1 MLSSLRRSA
10 RERPASGFNGL
21 AAHLR
26 FTFACALALLA
37 LFALLRLGLL
47 LFNRE
52 LIGSTPLASFV
63 EAFGN
68 GLRFDLRLTVYILL
82 PLLLGVLSMRVMAAR
97 GLLRLWLSVCASLT
111 ILLGLIELNF
121 YREFHQRLNSLVFQY
136 LQEDPATV
144 LSMLWHGFPV
154 LQLLASW
161 GVASAAMY
169 ALFGWLERLTR
180 GAPAVRETAA
190 RRRGSAWYT
199 RAAVFGVL
207 ILVCVV
213 AARGT
218 LRQGPPLRWGD
229 AFTTESMFANHL
241 GLNATLSLYD
251 AAKNRFSSH
260 RDNSWKATLP
270 AEQAQAITRELL
282 LTGNDQLVDAELAPV
297 RRDFRPPAD
306 GQLPVRN
313 VVVILMESFAGRFV
327 GALGSGEGITPN
339 FDRLAEEG
347 LLFSRFFANGTH
359 THQGMFASMACFPN
373 LPGFEYLMQTPEGGN
388 RFSGL
393 PQLLSARAFNDLYV
407 YNGDFAWDNQSGF
420 FSNQGMTRFIGR
432 GDYVDPV
439 VADPT
444 WGVSDQD
451 MFTRAAEELAQL
463 DRSKPFYA
471 LLQTLSNHTPYAL
484 PEQLP
489 VAPVKGHGNLDQ
501 HLTAMR
507 YSDWALGQFFDSV
520 RGEPWFEQTL
530 FVVVGDHGF
539 GVPEEVT
546 EMDLFR
552 FNVPLLLIA
561 PGITERFGSRRD
573 VVGTQVDV
581 VPTIMGRLG
590 GEVRHQ
596 CWGRDLLSLAA
607 NDPGFGIIKPS
618 GSDQTVAMIRGDRVL
633 VQPKEQTARLYRYR
647 LGANPQGERL
657 APDAEATQLQRQLE
671 AYLQTATASLLANRS
686 GDREREAAPGG
697 VPLASAVIPA
707 EPSKT
712 PSQVRKAS
720 EG

>member
-1 MLSSLRRSA
+1 MRRPG
-10 RERPASGFNGL
+10 RQRPLPGFYGL

-26 FTFACALALLA
+26 FTSASALALLA

-52 LIGSTPLASFV
+52 LIGSTPLGSFF

-68 GLRFDLRLTVYILL
+68 GLRFDLRVTVYILL
-82 PLLLGVLSMRVMAAR
+82 PLLLGVLSVRVMAAR
-97 GLLRLWLSVCASLT
+97 GLLRLWVSVCASLA

-154 LQLLASW
+154 LQLLAAW
-161 GVASAAMY
+161 GVVSAAMF
-169 ALFGWLERLTR
+169 ALFRWLERLTR
-180 GAPAVRETAA
+180 GAPVLHSTSAS
-190 RRRGSAWYT
+190 RGGAAWYT
-199 RAAVFGVL
+199 RTAVFTLLV
-207 ILVCVV
+207 LVCVV

-251 AAKNRFSSH
+251 AARNRLSSH

-270 AEQAQAITRELL
+270 SDQAQSITRELL
-282 LTGNDQLVDAELAPV
+282 LTDNDQLVDAELAPV
-297 RRDFRPPAD
+297 RRDFRPPVD

-339 FDRLAEEG
+339 FDRLAEDG

-393 PQLLSARAFNDLYV
+393 PQLLSARQFNDVYV

-451 MFTRAAEELAQL
+451 MFARAAEELGQL
-463 DRSKPFYA
+463 DRGKPFYA

-489 VAPVKGHGNLDQ
+489 VAPVQGHGNLDQ

-507 YSDWALGQFFDSV
+507 YSDWALGQFFDRV
-520 RGEPWFEQTL
+520 RGEPWYAQTL

-596 CWGRDLLSLAA
+596 CWGRDLLSLAV

-633 VQPKEQTARLYRYR
+633 VQPKEQSARLYRYR
-647 LGANPQGERL
+647 LGANPHGERL
-657 APDAEATQLQRQLE
+657 APDSDTAQLQRQLE
-671 AYLQTATASLLANRS
+671 AYLQTATASLLGNRS
-686 GDREREAAPGG
+686 ADRERGAVPGG
-697 VPLASAVIPA
+697 VPLARAVVPA
-707 EPSKT
+707 ESSRP
-712 PSQVRKAS
+712 PILVRQAT

>member
-1 MLSSLRRSA
+1 MRSFP
-10 RERPASGFNGL
+10 RGSGL

-26 FTFACALALLA
+26 FILASAVALLA

-68 GLRFDLRLTVYILL
+68 GLRFDLRVTVYILV
-82 PLLLGVLSMRVMAAR
+82 PLLLAVLSSRAMAAR
-97 GLLRLWLSVCASLT
+97 RLQQLWLGVCASVA

-154 LQLLASW
+154 LRLLAAW
-161 GVASAAMY
+161 LAASAALF
-169 ALFGWLERLTR
+169 ALFGWLERRTRAAPLSLASAPARR
-180 GAPAVRETAA
+180 GASWPARF
-190 RRRGSAWYT
+190 
-199 RAAVFGVL
+199 AVFGVL
-207 ILVCVV
+207 LVVSVV

-229 AFTTESMFANHL
+229 AFTTASTFANHL
-241 GLNATLSLYD
+241 GQNATLSLYD
-251 AAKNRFSSH
+251 AARNRFSSH

-270 AEQAQAITRELL
+270 VADAQAITRELL
-282 LTGNDQLVDAELAPV
+282 LTANDRLVDAELAPV
-297 RRDFRPPAD
+297 RRDFQPPAD
-306 GQLPVRN
+306 GQLAVRN
-313 VVVILMESFAGRFV
+313 VVVILMESFAGRYV
-327 GALGSGEGITPN
+327 GALGSADGITPN
-339 FDRLAEEG
+339 FDRLAGEG
-347 LLFSRFFANGTH
+347 LLFERFFANGTH

-373 LPGFEYLMQTPEGGN
+373 LPGFEYLMQTPEGGH

-393 PQLLSARAFNDLYV
+393 PQLLGARAFDDVYV
-407 YNGDFAWDNQSGF
+407 YNGDFAWDNQAGF
-420 FSNQGMTRFIGR
+420 FGNQGMKRFVGR
-432 GDYVDPV
+432 NDYVNPV
-439 VADPT
+439 VSDPT

-451 MFTRAAEELAQL
+451 MFTRAAEELGKL
-463 DRSKPFYA
+463 DNGAPFYA

-489 VAPVKGHGNLDQ
+489 VAAVEGHGALDQ

-507 YSDWALGQFFDSV
+507 YSDWALGQFFDKV
-520 RGEPWFEQTL
+520 RNQPWFKQTL

-539 GVPEEVT
+539 GATEEVT
-546 EMDLFR
+546 EMDLLR
-552 FNVPLLLIA
+552 FHVPLLLIA
-561 PGITERFGSRRD
+561 PGVTERFGSRRE

-596 CWGRDLLSLAA
+596 CWGRDLLSLPAD
-607 NDPGFGIIKPS
+607 DPGFGIVKPS
-618 GSDQTVAMIRGDRVL
+618 GSDQTVALIRGDRVL
-633 VQPKEQTARLYRYR
+633 VQPKEQPARLYRYR
-647 LGANPQGERL
+647 LGGEPAGERI
-657 APDAEATQLQRQLE
+657 AAAEDQPQLLRQLH
-671 AYLQTATASLLANRS
+671 AYLQTATASLLANTS
-686 GDREREAAPGG
+686 GDRSGEGESEAVAAE
-697 VPLASAVIPA
+697 VPLAVKAAPPA
-707 EPSKT
+707 PPDK
-712 PSQVRKAS
+712 
-720 EG
+720 G

>member
-1 MLSSLRRSA
+1 MLSSMRRPG
-10 RERPASGFNGL
+10 RQRPLPGFYGL

-26 FTFACALALLA
+26 FTSASALALLA

-52 LIGSTPLASFV
+52 LIGSTPLGSFF

-68 GLRFDLRLTVYILL
+68 GLRFDLRVTVYILL
-82 PLLLGVLSMRVMAAR
+82 PLLLGVLSVRVMAAR
-97 GLLRLWLSVCASLT
+97 GLLRLWVSVCASLA

-154 LQLLASW
+154 LQLLAAW
-161 GVASAAMY
+161 GVVSAAMF
-169 ALFGWLERLTR
+169 ALFRWLERLTR
-180 GAPAVRETAA
+180 GAPVLHSTSAS
-190 RRRGSAWYT
+190 RGGAAWYT
-199 RAAVFGVL
+199 RTAVFTLLV
-207 ILVCVV
+207 LVCVV

-251 AAKNRFSSH
+251 AARNRLSSH

-270 AEQAQAITRELL
+270 SDQAQSITRELL
-282 LTGNDQLVDAELAPV
+282 LTDNDQLVDAELAPV
-297 RRDFRPPAD
+297 RRDFRPPVD

-339 FDRLAEEG
+339 FDRLAEDG

-393 PQLLSARAFNDLYV
+393 PQLLSARQFNDVYV

-451 MFTRAAEELAQL
+451 MFARAAEELGQL
-463 DRSKPFYA
+463 DRGKPFYA

-489 VAPVKGHGNLDQ
+489 VAPVQGHGNLDQ

-507 YSDWALGQFFDSV
+507 YSDWALGQFFDRV
-520 RGEPWFEQTL
+520 RGEPWYAQTL

-633 VQPKEQTARLYRYR
+633 VQPKEQSARLYRYR
-647 LGANPQGERL
+647 LGANPHGERL
-657 APDAEATQLQRQLE
+657 APDSDTAQLQRQLE
-671 AYLQTATASLLANRS
+671 AYLQTATASLLGNRS
-686 GDREREAAPGG
+686 ADRERGAVPGG
-697 VPLASAVIPA
+697 VPLARAVVPA
-707 EPSKT
+707 ESSRP
-712 PSQVRKAS
+712 PILVR
-720 EG
+720 

>member
-1 MLSSLRRSA
+1 MRSFP
-10 RERPASGFNGL
+10 RGSGL

-26 FTFACALALLA
+26 FILASAVALLA

-68 GLRFDLRLTVYILL
+68 GLRFDLRVTVYILV
-82 PLLLGVLSMRVMAAR
+82 PLLLAVLSSRAMAAR
-97 GLLRLWLSVCASLT
+97 RLQQLWLGVCASVA

-154 LQLLASW
+154 LRLLAAW
-161 GVASAAMY
+161 LAASAALF
-169 ALFGWLERLTR
+169 ALFGWLERRTRAAPVSLASAPARR
-180 GAPAVRETAA
+180 GASWPARF
-190 RRRGSAWYT
+190 
-199 RAAVFGVL
+199 AVFGVL
-207 ILVCVV
+207 LVVSVV

-229 AFTTESMFANHL
+229 AFTTASTFANHL
-241 GLNATLSLYD
+241 GQNATLSLYD
-251 AAKNRFSSH
+251 AARNRFSSH

-270 AEQAQAITRELL
+270 VADAQAITRELL
-282 LTGNDQLVDAELAPV
+282 LTANDRLVDAELAPV
-297 RRDFRPPAD
+297 RRDFQPPAD
-306 GQLPVRN
+306 GQLAVRN
-313 VVVILMESFAGRFV
+313 VVVILMESFAGRYV
-327 GALGSGEGITPN
+327 GALGSADGITPN
-339 FDRLAEEG
+339 FDRLAGEG
-347 LLFSRFFANGTH
+347 LLFERFFANGTH

-373 LPGFEYLMQTPEGGN
+373 LPGFEYLMQTPEGGH

-393 PQLLSARAFNDLYV
+393 PQLLGARAFDDVYV
-407 YNGDFAWDNQSGF
+407 YNGDFAWDNQAGF
-420 FSNQGMTRFIGR
+420 FGNQGMKRFVGR
-432 GDYVDPV
+432 NDYVNPV
-439 VADPT
+439 VSDPT

-451 MFTRAAEELAQL
+451 MFTRAAEELGKL
-463 DRSKPFYA
+463 DNGAPFYA

-484 PEQLP
+484 PDPLP
-489 VAPVKGHGNLDQ
+489 VAAVQGHGALDA

-507 YSDWALGQFFDSV
+507 YADWALGQFFDKV
-520 RGEPWFEQTL
+520 RNQPWFKQTL

-539 GVPEEVT
+539 GAPEEVT
-546 EMDLFR
+546 EMDLLR
-552 FNVPLLLIA
+552 FHVPLLLIA
-561 PGITERFGSRRD
+561 PGITERFGSHRE

-607 NDPGFGIIKPS
+607 DDPGFGIVKPS
-618 GSDQTVAMIRGDRVL
+618 GSDQTVALIRGDRVL
-633 VQPKEQTARLYRYR
+633 VQPKEQPARLYRYR
-647 LGANPQGERL
+647 LGRAPAGERI
-657 APDAEATQLQRQLE
+657 AAAEDQPQLLRQLH
-671 AYLQTATASLLANRS
+671 AYLQTATASLLANTS
-686 GDREREAAPGG
+686 GDRSGEGESDAVTAE
-697 VPLASAVIPA
+697 VPLAVKAVTPA
-707 EPSKT
+707 RPDK
-712 PSQVRKAS
+712 
-720 EG
+720 G

>member
-1 MLSSLRRSA
+1 MLSSMRRPG
-10 RERPASGFNGL
+10 RQRPLPGFYGL

-26 FTFACALALLA
+26 FTSASALALLA

-52 LIGSTPLASFV
+52 LIGSTPLGSFF

-68 GLRFDLRLTVYILL
+68 GLRFDLRVTVYILL
-82 PLLLGVLSMRVMAAR
+82 PLLLGVLSVRVMAAR
-97 GLLRLWLSVCASLT
+97 GLLRLWVSVCASLA

-154 LQLLASW
+154 LQLLAAW
-161 GVASAAMY
+161 GVVSAAMF
-169 ALFGWLERLTR
+169 ALFRWLERLTR
-180 GAPAVRETAA
+180 GAPVLHSTSAS
-190 RRRGSAWYT
+190 RGGAAWYT
-199 RAAVFGVL
+199 RTAVFTLLV
-207 ILVCVV
+207 LVCVV

-251 AAKNRFSSH
+251 AARNRLSSH

-270 AEQAQAITRELL
+270 SDQAQSITRELL
-282 LTGNDQLVDAELAPV
+282 LTDNDQLVDAELAPV
-297 RRDFRPPAD
+297 RRDFRPPVD

-339 FDRLAEEG
+339 FDRLAEDG

-393 PQLLSARAFNDLYV
+393 PQLLSARQFNDVYV

-451 MFTRAAEELAQL
+451 MFARAAEELGQL
-463 DRSKPFYA
+463 DRGKPFYA

-489 VAPVKGHGNLDQ
+489 VAPVQGHGNLDQ

-507 YSDWALGQFFDSV
+507 YSDWALGQFFDRV
-520 RGEPWFEQTL
+520 RGEPWYAQTL

-596 CWGRDLLSLAA
+596 CWGRDLLSLAV

-633 VQPKEQTARLYRYR
+633 VQPKEQSARLYRYR
-647 LGANPQGERL
+647 LGANPHGERL
-657 APDAEATQLQRQLE
+657 APDSDTAQLQRQLE
-671 AYLQTATASLLANRS
+671 AYLQTATASLLGNRS
-686 GDREREAAPGG
+686 ADRERGAVPGG
-697 VPLASAVIPA
+697 VPLARAVVPA
-707 EPSKT
+707 ESSRP
-712 PSQVRKAS
+712 PILVRQAT

>member
-1 MLSSLRRSA
+1 MRSFP
-10 RERPASGFNGL
+10 RGSGL

-26 FTFACALALLA
+26 FILASAVALLA

-68 GLRFDLRLTVYILL
+68 GLRFDLRVTVYILV
-82 PLLLGVLSMRVMAAR
+82 PLLLAVLSPRAMAAR
-97 GLLRLWLSVCASLT
+97 RLQQLWLGACASVA

-154 LQLLASW
+154 LRLLAAW
-161 GVASAAMY
+161 LAASAALF
-169 ALFGWLERLTR
+169 ALFGWLERRTRAARPRLANAPAR
-180 GAPAVRETAA
+180 GASWPARF
-190 RRRGSAWYT
+190 
-199 RAAVFGVL
+199 AVFGVL
-207 ILVCVV
+207 LVVSVV

-229 AFTTESMFANHL
+229 AFTTASTFANHL
-241 GLNATLSLYD
+241 GQNATLSLYD
-251 AAKNRFSSH
+251 AARNRFSSH

-270 AEQAQAITRELL
+270 VADAQAIARELL
-282 LTGNDQLVDAELAPV
+282 LTANDRLVDAELAPV
-297 RRDFRPPAD
+297 RRDFLPPAD
-306 GQLPVRN
+306 GQLAVRN
-313 VVVILMESFAGRFV
+313 VVVILMESFAGRYV
-327 GALGSGEGITPN
+327 GALGSADGITPN
-339 FDRLAEEG
+339 FDRLAGEG
-347 LLFSRFFANGTH
+347 LLFERFFANGTH

-373 LPGFEYLMQTPEGGN
+373 LPGFEYLMQTPEGGH

-393 PQLLSARAFNDLYV
+393 PQLLGARAFDDVYV
-407 YNGDFAWDNQSGF
+407 YNGDFAWDNQAGF
-420 FSNQGMTRFIGR
+420 FGNQGMKRFVGR
-432 GDYVDPV
+432 NDYVNPV
-439 VADPT
+439 VSDPT

-451 MFTRAAEELAQL
+451 MFARAADELGKL
-463 DRSKPFYA
+463 DNGAPFYA

-484 PEQLP
+484 PDPLP
-489 VAPVKGHGNLDQ
+489 VAAVQGHGALDA

-507 YSDWALGQFFDSV
+507 YADWALGQFFERV
-520 RGEPWFEQTL
+520 RHEPWFKQTL

-539 GVPEEVT
+539 GAPEEVT
-546 EMDLFR
+546 EMDLLR
-552 FNVPLLLIA
+552 FHVPLLLIA
-561 PGITERFGSRRD
+561 PGITERFGSRRE

-607 NDPGFGIIKPS
+607 DDPGFGIVKPS
-618 GSDQTVAMIRGDRVL
+618 GSDQTVALIRGDRVL
-633 VQPKEQTARLYRYR
+633 VQPKEQPARLYRYR
-647 LGANPQGERL
+647 LGRAPAGERI
-657 APDAEATQLQRQLE
+657 AAAEDQPQLLRQLH
-671 AYLQTATASLLANRS
+671 AYLQTATASLLANTS
-686 GDREREAAPGG
+686 GDRSGEGESDAVTAE
-697 VPLASAVIPA
+697 VPLAVKAVTPA
-707 EPSKT
+707 RPDK
-712 PSQVRKAS
+712 
-720 EG
+720 G

>member
-1 MLSSLRRSA
+1 MLSSLRRPA

-26 FTFACALALLA
+26 FTFASALALLA

-82 PLLLGVLSMRVMAAR
+82 PLLLGVLSMRMMAAR

-180 GAPAVRETAA
+180 GAPAVREAGA
-190 RRRGSAWYT
+190 RRRGSTWYT
-199 RAAVFGVL
+199 RTAVFTLLVL
-207 ILVCVV
+207 VSVV

-251 AAKNRFSSH
+251 AAKHRFSSH

-282 LTGNDQLVDAELAPV
+282 LTGNDRLVDAELAPV
-297 RRDFRPPAD
+297 RRDFQPPAD
-306 GQLPVRN
+306 GQLAVRN
-313 VVVILMESFAGRFV
+313 VVVILMESFAGRYV
-327 GALGSGEGITPN
+327 GALGSADGITPN
-339 FDRLAEEG
+339 FDRLVGEG
-347 LLFSRFFANGTH
+347 LLFERFFANGTH
-359 THQGMFASMACFPN
+359 THQGLFASMACFPN
-373 LPGFEYLMQTPEGGN
+373 LPGFEYLMQTPEGGH

-393 PQLLSARAFNDLYV
+393 PQLLGARAFDDVYV
-407 YNGDFAWDNQSGF
+407 YNGDFAWDNQAGF
-420 FSNQGMTRFIGR
+420 FGNQGMKRFVGR
-432 GDYVDPV
+432 NDYVNPV
-439 VADPT
+439 VSDPT

-451 MFTRAAEELAQL
+451 MFTRAAEELGKL
-463 DRSKPFYA
+463 DNGAPFYA

-489 VAPVKGHGNLDQ
+489 VAAVEGHGALDQ

-507 YSDWALGQFFDSV
+507 YSDWALGQFFDKV
-520 RGEPWFEQTL
+520 RNQPWFKQTL

-539 GVPEEVT
+539 GAPEEVT
-546 EMDLFR
+546 EMDLLR
-552 FNVPLLLIA
+552 FHVPLLLIA
-561 PGITERFGSRRD
+561 PGVTERFGSRRE

-596 CWGRDLLSLAA
+596 CWGRDLLSLPAD
-607 NDPGFGIIKPS
+607 DPGFGIVKPS
-618 GSDQTVAMIRGDRVL
+618 GSDQTVALIRGDRVL
-633 VQPKEQTARLYRYR
+633 VQPKEQPARLYRYR
-647 LGANPQGERL
+647 LGGEPAGERI
-657 APDAEATQLQRQLE
+657 AAAEDQPQLLRQLH
-671 AYLQTATASLLANRS
+671 AYLQTATASLLANTS
-686 GDREREAAPGG
+686 GDRSGEGESEAVAAE
-697 VPLASAVIPA
+697 VPLAVKAAPPA
-707 EPSKT
+707 RPDK
-712 PSQVRKAS
+712 
-720 EG
+720 G